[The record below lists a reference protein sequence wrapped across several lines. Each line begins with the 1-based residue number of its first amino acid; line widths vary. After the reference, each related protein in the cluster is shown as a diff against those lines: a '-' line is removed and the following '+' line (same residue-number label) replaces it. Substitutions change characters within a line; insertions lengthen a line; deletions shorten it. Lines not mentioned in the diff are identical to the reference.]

1 VDDPVQI
8 GKGFQ
13 VHARGFFSVQCK

>member
-8 GKGFQ
+8 GKGFR
-13 VHARGFFSVQCK
+13 VHAEGFFSVQCK